1 VSKIKKTVFF
11 GILVL
16 FLITNILPSRFTIE
30 QVRASQNNM
39 EEYPLAFQ
47 YETQPSTITI
57 MSPQNLTYTVNASIP
72 LTFTTEQFPSWI
84 GYSLNGQTNATIAGN
99 TTLPTLPDGWQYVVV
114 YANDT
119 FGNMQ
124 ASQIK
129 HFTVDTVAP
138 TGSIKINGGA
148 TSTIL
153 PSVMLT
159 LSAQDATSGVIQM
172 RFFDAA
178 WLDWE
183 EYTTSR
189 PWMFTAGDEYKTVY
203 VQFKDNAG
211 LVSDHYR
218 ATIILGNNLPPD
230 PIVVQVPPAETPEE
244 TNPQPTETVDKDQ
257 VEKTPEATSVIP
269 TSTLPPKSITN
280 TYFMLEIIGIIAIAI
295 VGAVVVLMALKTAI
309 NTHKSPKKK
318 KGKSGNV
325 TKLGI

>member
-1 VSKIKKTVFF
+1 VGKIKKTVFL

-39 EEYPLAFQ
+39 EQYPLAFQ

-57 MSPQNLTYTVNASIP
+57 ISPQNLTYTVNASIP

-84 GYSLNGQTNATIAGN
+84 GYSLNGQPNVTIAGN
-99 TTLPTLPDGWQYVVV
+99 TTFPTIPDGWHYVVV
-114 YANDT
+114 YANDS

-124 ASQIK
+124 ASLVK

-183 EYTTSR
+183 EYTASK
-189 PWMFTAGDEYKTVY
+189 PWMFTAGDEYKTIY

-211 LVSDHYR
+211 LVSAHYR

-230 PIVVQVPPAETPEE
+230 PIVVQVPAETPEE
-244 TNPQPTETVDKDQ
+244 TNPPPTVTVDEDQ
-257 VEKTPEATSVIP
+257 AENTPEATSLIP
-269 TSTLPPKSITN
+269 TSTPPPKSTTN
-280 TYFMLEIIGIIAIAI
+280 TYFMLEIVGIIIAIAI
-295 VGAVVVLMALKTAI
+295 VGSILAILLK
-309 NTHKSPKKK
+309 KR
-318 KGKSGNV
+318 
-325 TKLGI
+325 